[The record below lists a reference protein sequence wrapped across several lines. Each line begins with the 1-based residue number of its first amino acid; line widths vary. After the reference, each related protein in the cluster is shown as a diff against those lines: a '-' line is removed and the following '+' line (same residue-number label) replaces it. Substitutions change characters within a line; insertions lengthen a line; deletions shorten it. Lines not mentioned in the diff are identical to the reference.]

1 MTAGDRLIARL
12 AHASVPPSARAR
24 VAALAAD
31 ADWPAT
37 IERASAHG
45 VAPLV
50 AHHLDGLGWPAVPP
64 AARAAL
70 EAIRRVNAA
79 RSLLMARALARVLAA
94 FARAGVRAI
103 PLKGVALAEALYGDA
118 ALRASGD
125 IDVLVPPADVPRA
138 WRALEDL
145 GYARAEHEAPIAP
158 ADLPMLLGS
167 NIEYAFAPPD
177 ASGCPVELHW
187 GIAWRWPREAAAL
200 ADLWTM
206 AQPRGFHG
214 APALAL
220 GGDWPLLYLAVHAA
234 RHRWDALKWLVDV
247 DAICRRRDV
256 DWTRLHATGRRLG
269 LGRVLA
275 ITLGACAAVLDTPLP
290 ATVPRRVPDWLD
302 LFPTAPP
309 PLDRWQAARYPARLF
324 PRPADKLLYLA
335 RVLLVPT
342 LAERRAVGLPAALQ
356 LAYVP
361 LRPLRLA
368 GRRAAESA
376 RTIAPIVARR
386 LTSPWTRADHRAPAE
401 AHARRHTDPDLTST
415 TQERA

>member
-12 AHASVPPSARAR
+12 ARAAVPPDARHR

-50 AHHLDGLGWPAVPP
+50 AHHLDALGWPNVPA

-70 EAIRRVNAA
+70 ESIRRVNAA
-79 RSLLMARALARVLAA
+79 RSLVMARALARVLDA
-94 FARAGVRAI
+94 FARAGVPAI
-103 PLKGVALAEALYGDA
+103 PLKGVALAEAVYGDG
-118 ALRASGD
+118 ALRVSSD
-125 IDVLVPPADVPRA
+125 IDVLVPPDEVPRA

-145 GYARAEHEAPIAP
+145 GYTRAEHESPVAP
-158 ADLPMLLGS
+158 AELPMLLDS

-200 ADLWTM
+200 ADLRAT
-206 AQPRGFHG
+206 ARPHAFHG
-214 APALAL
+214 SPALAL

-234 RHRWDALKWLVDV
+234 RHRWDTLKWLVDV
-247 DAICRRRDV
+247 DAICRRGDV
-256 DWTRLHATGRRLG
+256 DWARLHATARRLG
-269 LGRVLA
+269 LDRVLA

-290 ATVPRRVPDWLD
+290 AAAPRRVPAWLD
-302 LFPTAPP
+302 LFPAAPP
-309 PLDRWQAARYPARLF
+309 PLDLWQAARYPARLF
-324 PRPADKLLYLA
+324 PRPADKLRYLA
-335 RVLLVPT
+335 RVLLLPT
-342 LAERRAVGLPAALQ
+342 LAERRALALPAGLRA
-356 LAYVP
+356 AYVP

-376 RTIAPIVARR
+376 RRIAPEAARR
-386 LTSPWTRADHRAPAE
+386 LTSSWTRADHRAPAVP
-401 AHARRHTDPDLTST
+401 HARRHTDPDLTGT
-415 TQERA
+415 TQERV